1 MWEKF
6 LIVFLILAAIF
17 VICKILV
24 EYWLHSVVKMPATEF
39 SKLSFWDR
47 MAFGIDDFC
56 KTIRGSKDLHREWVE
71 EKLDKVPIDLAAGK
85 PDPVEMI
92 QKEGKERGPMCETKP
107 KRLKEKM

>member
-1 MWEKF
+1 MWGKI
-6 LIVFLILAAIF
+6 LIVLLILAAIF
-17 VICKILV
+17 IICKILV

-39 SKLSFWDR
+39 SKLRFWDR

-71 EKLDKVPIDLAAGK
+71 EKLDKVPIDLTSGK
-85 PDPVEMI
+85 PDAMETI
-92 QKEGKERGPMCETKP
+92 QKEGKERGPMRETKP